1 MTTLQQLDMNILLWI
16 QEHLR
21 VDALTPFW
29 RAVTFLGNGGW
40 FWIVLCVLLICFGK
54 TRKTGVTAALS
65 LLSGF
70 LITNLLIKNAVAR
83 PRPFDTYTQIIPL
96 ITRPKDYS
104 FPSGHTCASFAVA
117 LVCLRMLPGK
127 WGILACCS
135 GRNDCFFQTLS
146 GRTLSGG
153 CSGRISGG
161 TAHKYSGMQA
171 DAENIFN
178 LRKADRIQEKKTF
191 PGGEK
196 YKKRYAK
203 ISRKIFECKV

>member
-1 MTTLQQLDMNILLWI
+1 M
-16 QEHLR
+16 
-21 VDALTPFW
+21 
-29 RAVTFLGNGGW
+29 
-40 FWIVLCVLLICFGK
+40 LLICFGK

-127 WGILACCS
+127 WGILPVVLAGMIAFSRLYLGVHYPGMFWQDFWWHCS
-135 GRNDCFFQTLS
+135 QVQWH
-146 GRTLSGG
+146 
-153 CSGRISGG
+153 
-161 TAHKYSGMQA
+161 AA
-171 DAENIFN
+171 DAENIFTSEKLTGSEEN
-178 LRKADRIQEKKTF
+178 FQGEIQKRI
-191 PGGEK
+191 
-196 YKKRYAK
+196 
-203 ISRKIFECKV
+203 CKNQQKNIRM

>member
-1 MTTLQQLDMNILLWI
+1 MATLQQLDMNILLWI

-127 WGILACCS
+127 WGILPVVLAGMIAFS
-135 GRNDCFFQTLS
+135 RLYLGVHYP
-146 GRTLSGG
+146 GG

-161 TAHKYSGMQA
+161 IAHKYSGMQA
-171 DAENIFN
+171 DAENIFTSEKLTGSEEN
-178 LRKADRIQEKKTF
+178 FRGEIQ
-191 PGGEK
+191 
-196 YKKRYAK
+196 KRYAK

>member
-1 MTTLQQLDMNILLWI
+1 MATLQQLDMNILLWI

-40 FWIVLCVLLICFGK
+40 FWIVLCVLLICFG
-54 TRKTGVTAALS
+54 
-65 LLSGF
+65 
-70 LITNLLIKNAVAR
+70 ITNLLIKNAVAR

-127 WGILACCS
+127 WGILPVVLAGMIAFSRLYLGVHYPGDVLAGFLVALLTSTVAC
-135 GRNDCFFQTLS
+135 RLMR
-146 GRTLSGG
+146 RTFSPQK
-153 CSGRISGG
+153 S
-161 TAHKYSGMQA
+161 
-171 DAENIFN
+171 
-178 LRKADRIQEKKTF
+178 
-191 PGGEK
+191 
-196 YKKRYAK
+196 
-203 ISRKIFECKV
+203 

>member
-1 MTTLQQLDMNILLWI
+1 MNILQSIQQLDGEILLLI
-16 QEHLR
+16 QRYLR
-21 VDALTPFW
+21 TDMLTPFMKS
-29 RAVTFLGNGGW
+29 VTFLGNGGW

-127 WGILACCS
+127 WGILPVVLAGIWAYIIRGMFWQDFWWHCS
-135 GRNDCFFQTLS
+135 QVQWHAG
-146 GRTLSGG
+146 
-153 CSGRISGG
+153 
-161 TAHKYSGMQA
+161 
-171 DAENIFN
+171 
-178 LRKADRIQEKKTF
+178 
-191 PGGEK
+191 
-196 YKKRYAK
+196 
-203 ISRKIFECKV
+203 

>member
-1 MTTLQQLDMNILLWI
+1 MATLQQLDMNILLWDPGTFKGGCPDSVL
-16 QEHLR
+16 ESSHLPR
-21 VDALTPFW
+21 K
-29 RAVTFLGNGGW
+29 RRM
-40 FWIVLCVLLICFGK
+40 VLDRIMCASDLFREN
-54 TRKTGVTAALS
+54 TQTGVTAALS

-127 WGILACCS
+127 WGILPVVP

-171 DAENIFN
+171 DAENIFTSEKLTGSEEN
-178 LRKADRIQEKKTF
+178 FQGEIQ
-191 PGGEK
+191 
-196 YKKRYAK
+196 KRYAK